1 MMRTVRTQLQSKWR
15 FTGRLLLALCIVLPV
30 AAPGGPRA
38 LPAAQPSVIAVADVH
53 GDLAAFQAILQK
65 AGVVDARNRWVAQ
78 GITVV
83 QTGDV
88 VDRGAHSRQ
97 VLDLLMELEKQ
108 APKKKSRLIALL
120 GNHEVMNITG
130 DLRYVT
136 PPEFAAFADGKS
148 EKRRVAEWKQL
159 EAWKKERARALGKP
173 EPAPNAQP
181 EAAWLEA
188 HPLGYFEQ
196 REAYGPR
203 GKYGRWL
210 RQHDTV
216 ALVEGTLFVH
226 GGISPELPAAKLEDI
241 NARVR
246 DELALFD
253 QYTAYLAQ
261 QRIILP
267 FFDLVEMTTAVQE
280 ELQARTAALAA
291 KSARAAAEGKSYQP
305 SAEEKQ
311 QVDILSQFLEY
322 PSWFSINHEGPLWY
336 RGYARW
342 TEEEGPALAEK
353 VLSKFGAKAIVVGH
367 TPLKSGRMLARF
379 GGKVFLIDTG
389 MLSSY
394 YEGGRASALEIVG
407 EKFTAVYMDQST
419 VLHPAGA
426 VPAGNQ
432 QEEEAQREEP
442 GGGLAPPRVAQGSA
456 RASAGAKPAAPAY
469 AWKGPGGAVLPFRDE
484 AEVLEFL
491 RTAEV
496 VSIREIG
503 SGVTKPQKVLLE
515 KNGVRMNA
523 IFRAHN
529 SEKPEA
535 QMRDGRR
542 VRNFRDSYKLEVA
555 AYQLAKLLALEAI
568 PPVADRRIAGRD
580 GSVQVWIEDAM
591 TETMRLEKKITP
603 PDQHRWNQQV
613 QMMRLFDLLV
623 YNWDRHTDNIIIDPQ
638 WNLWMVDHTRTFR
651 RDTDVP
657 YVGQIILCERKFWQR
672 LQDVDDE
679 AIRQRLKGI
688 LHDSELNSLLKRRQK
703 LVEHLRE
710 RIASRGEADVLFS
723 WPVGG

>member
-1 MMRTVRTQLQSKWR
+1 ML
-15 FTGRLLLALCIVLPV
+15 VLWA
-30 AAPGGPRA
+30 AAPAWAPGASRA
-38 LPAAQPSVIAVADVH
+38 LPPAQPSVIAVADIH

-78 GITVV
+78 GTTVV

-108 APKKKSRLIALL
+108 APKKKSRLVALL

-130 DLRYVT
+130 DLRYVSPT
-136 PPEFAAFADGKS
+136 EFAAFADSKS
-148 EKRRVAEWKQL
+148 EQRRETAWKQL

-173 EPAPNAQP
+173 EPMPSDAPD
-181 EAAWLEA
+181 AAWLEA
-188 HPLGYFEQ
+188 HPLGYFGH

-210 RQHDTV
+210 RKRDTV
-216 ALVEGTLFVH
+216 ALVDGTLFVH
-226 GGISPELPAAKLEDI
+226 GGLSPELPAARLEDI

-253 QYTAYLAQ
+253 DYIAYLAK

-267 FFDLVEMTTAVQE
+267 FFDLAEITTAVQE

-291 KSARAAAEGKSYQP
+291 KSAQATAEGRSFQP

-311 QVDILSQFLEY
+311 HVDILSQFLEY
-322 PSWFSINHEGPLWY
+322 PSWFSINQEGPLWY

-342 TEEEGPALAEK
+342 TEEEGPALADK
-353 VLSKFGAKAIVVGH
+353 VLTKFGAKAIVVGH

-394 YEGGRASALEIVG
+394 YQGGRASALEIVG
-407 EKFTAVYMDQST
+407 QKFTAVYMDQTT
-419 VLHPAGA
+419 VMHPAGA
-426 VPAGNQ
+426 APAGN

-442 GGGLAPPRVAQGSA
+442 GGGLASRRAGQGTA
-456 RASAGAKPAAPAY
+456 RASGEARPAAPAY
-469 AWKGPGGAVLPFRDE
+469 AWKGPGGGMLPFRDE
-484 AEVLEFL
+484 AEVMEFL

-496 VSIREIG
+496 VSVREIG
-503 SGVTKPQKVLLE
+503 SGVTNPQKVLLE
-515 KNGVRMNA
+515 KDGVRMNV

-535 QMRDGRR
+535 RMRDGRR
-542 VRNFRDSYKLEVA
+542 VRDYRDSYKLEVA
-555 AYQLAKLLALEAI
+555 AYELAKLLGLDAI
-568 PPVADRRIAGRD
+568 PPVVERRIEGKD
-580 GSVQVWIEDAM
+580 GSVQVWIENAM
-591 TETMRLEKKITP
+591 TETVRLERKIKP
-603 PDQHRWNQQV
+603 PDQLRWNQQM

-638 WNLWMVDHTRTFR
+638 WKLWMVDHTRTFR
-651 RDTDVP
+651 RETDLP
-657 YVGQIILCERKFWQR
+657 YVDQIILCERNFWQR
-672 LQDVDDE
+672 LQQVEDAAV
-679 AIRQRLKGI
+679 RQRLKAI
-688 LHDSELNSLLKRRQK
+688 LSDSELNSLLKRRQK
-703 LVEHLRE
+703 LVEHLRA
-710 RIASRGEADVLFS
+710 RIASRGERSVLFS
-723 WPVGG
+723 WPARG